1 MKLLHFHFYHP
12 LNSKEGIIYLQALRH
27 KMIIS
32 KDHIL
37 QEKHYNLTYIL
48 LTHAYPLHRMIKNIK
63 ALIYTCNNLLL
74 FSQSHT
80 KTTYINSWHTRTF
93 SPYMVFEYHHNI
105 QNWLVSMAIPSLH
118 SSRYF
123 FFFLVFGGHIFWCII
138 QETSIK
144 SSFIYLFIYLF
155 IYFI

>member
-1 MKLLHFHFYHP
+1 MFEFNNIFFCNLWNYMVFSLGESRPVFTPSSPTLVLASNVYTC
-12 LNSKEGIIYLQALRH
+12 
-27 KMIIS
+27 
-32 KDHIL
+32 
-37 QEKHYNLTYIL
+37 LTYGMS
-48 LTHAYPLHRMIKNIK
+48 PQ
-63 ALIYTCNNLLL
+63 LL

-105 QNWLVSMAIPSLH
+105 QNWLVFMAIPSLH

-123 FFFLVFGGHIFWCII
+123 FFFLVFGGHRFWCIT

-144 SSFIYLFIYLF
+144 SSLKYKGYL
-155 IYFI
+155 

>member
-48 LTHAYPLHRMIKNIK
+48 LTHAYPLHLMIKNIK
-63 ALIYTCNNLLL
+63 TLIYTCNNLLPQL
-74 FSQSHT
+74 APHTDTNVLPIITPFSFIGRSFTATIH
-80 KTTYINSWHTRTF
+80 KIWHTIA
-93 SPYMVFEYHHNI
+93 HNAMI
-105 QNWLVSMAIPSLH
+105 STIWPPKH
-118 SSRYF
+118 SSAYA
-123 FFFLVFGGHIFWCII
+123 
-138 QETSIK
+138 K
-144 SSFIYLFIYLF
+144 SSSIHNHLVHSAQTYGS
-155 IYFI
+155 